1 MHIIG
6 GQFLIGKL
14 LRLVPISGFDT
25 GLIGIKFIILPVLVV
40 SWQAA
45 RGKEYRKHRAIQVAL
60 VLVLAVA
67 VGLFEVDLKLSGG
80 IFELTRESGYAGTGL
95 LNSLIYGHTLVAISS
110 VLVWVP
116 LIVLSLRR
124 FPNPPVSNAFGPTHR
139 LWGRVGMVLMIASG
153 LSAIPLYYV
162 GFAL

>member
-1 MHIIG
+1 MLPQG
-6 GQFLIGKL
+6 FLGTRGDVL
-14 LRLVPISGFDT
+14 MDLVVLS
-25 GLIGIKFIILPVLVV
+25 FIVILPVLVI
-40 SWQAA
+40 SWRAA
-45 RGKEYRKHRAIQVAL
+45 RRRDYRRHRLIQISL
-60 VLVLAVA
+60 VMVLAIA

-80 IFELTRESGYAGTGL
+80 IFELTRESSYAGTGL
-95 LNSLIYGHTLVAISS
+95 LNGLIYGHTMVAVGS

-116 LIVLSLRR
+116 LIILSLRR

-139 LWGRVGMVLMIASG
+139 FWGRFGMLLMMTSG

>member
-1 MHIIG
+1 MLPQG
-6 GQFLIGKL
+6 FLGTRGDIL
-14 LRLVPISGFDT
+14 MDLVVLS
-25 GLIGIKFIILPVLVV
+25 FIVILPVLVV
-40 SWQAA
+40 SWRAA
-45 RGKEYRKHRAIQVAL
+45 RGGDFRKHRAIQVTL

-80 IFELTRESGYAGTGL
+80 IFELTRESGYAGTAI

-124 FPNPPVSNAFGPTHR
+124 FPNPPMSNTFGPTHR
-139 LWGRVGMVLMIASG
+139 QWGRIGMLLMMASG